1 MANLERIKEHIH
13 KGDRDTAYQEL
24 LQVVNQ
30 APTNKDAWWL
40 MLALLDDE
48 TKRADCYRQILE
60 IDPQDQTARLH
71 LENLATPTSK
81 EEPEK
86 QHPSH
91 CKQCGGDLEVHF
103 IGELQDKWAV
113 CPYCGGK
120 IDLQDSYRRIMHT
133 KEESKGL
140 LSSKTVE
147 TTVIET
153 RSDKPLED
161 LSPEE
166 ADLMQRMGINPESP
180 KSMTTG
186 KASISVKF
194 NSNSKLHDLL
204 GDLNISMDIDDLGS
218 LSDAAHV
225 IRTASG
231 QIEVVEPLPPE
242 ERTKCPNCD
251 ATVSIKAVK
260 CEWCG
265 KSLEEKEGDG

>member
-1 MANLERIKEHIH
+1 MDILEQIKEHIH
-13 KGDRDTAYQEL
+13 KGDRETAYQEL
-24 LQVVNQ
+24 LRVIKDNP
-30 APTNKDAWWL
+30 AKKDAWWL
-40 MLALLDDE
+40 MLALLDDDV
-48 TKRADCYRQILE
+48 KKADCYRQILQ

-71 LENLATPTSK
+71 LEHLTTPASK
-81 EEPEK
+81 EETE
-86 QHPSH
+86 QEHPSH

-120 IDLQDSYRRIMHT
+120 IDIKDSYRRIKHT

-153 RSDKPLED
+153 RSDKPLEE

-166 ADLMQRMGINPESP
+166 AELMRRMGISPDSP
-180 KSMTTG
+180 KTEG
-186 KASISVKF
+186 KTSFSVKF
-194 NSNSKLHDLL
+194 SNNSRLNDLL
-204 GDLNISMDIDDLGS
+204 GNLNISLDIDDLGS

-225 IRTASG
+225 IRNASG
-231 QIEVVEPLPPE
+231 KTDEVEPLPPE
-242 ERTKCPNCD
+242 ERTKCPHCD
-251 ATVSIKAVK
+251 ATISIKAVK

-265 KSLEEKEGDG
+265 KSLEEKE